1 MIGDKERFNKADEN
15 DINKANSRSSS
26 KREANLIDTRNS
38 DDNAELHDDIIFQGI
53 SSDFCVCMLDIVNS
67 TAITSSLAHED
78 KIRKFYSL
86 FVNSVSPIISH
97 FGGRV
102 LKTGGDSMIYYFPD
116 TAEVER
122 IDGFRSVLECGISL
136 LDLRSTVNSLYKS
149 EGIQPIGYRI
159 SADYGRLEL
168 AESRFSRDQD
178 FFGPTMNLCAKIN
191 NKAPSNSMVIGGD
204 LHQVLKKLHSL
215 EKQFQ
220 FEEISEFSIGL
231 KQRYPIH
238 LVVPVDIDRRV
249 NYPELKDLILHQ
261 YDIRR
266 QNEHHALE
274 RIRLSQEFPSRLRH
288 EGDDRL
294 RGNIMLVDDQ
304 PDMLFTYRSFLEGQ
318 GFKVH
323 SFTDPTVA
331 LRQFAKEDSSKYDLV
346 VMDIRM
352 PQLNGLQLYQRLR
365 AINSAV
371 RILFVTALDAAEEL
385 ISLLPDVAANQ
396 VIMKPVSRDRF
407 LNYVD
412 LAVREKG

>member
-1 MIGDKERFNKADEN
+1 MIGDKERRGKVNDDDHRVNSESPRERDNGRFESRNRDNK
-15 DINKANSRSSS
+15 
-26 KREANLIDTRNS
+26 T
-38 DDNAELHDDIIFQGI
+38 ELQDDIIFQGI

-67 TAITSSLAHED
+67 TAVTSSLAQED

-102 LKTGGDSMIYYFPD
+102 LKTGGDSMIYYFPN
-116 TAEVER
+116 TAEIER
-122 IDGFRSVLECGISL
+122 IEGFKNVLECGISL
-136 LDLRSTVNSLYKS
+136 LDLRSTVNSLYRK

-191 NKAPSNSMVIGGD
+191 NKAPANSMVIGGD
-204 LHQVLKKLHSL
+204 LHQVIKKQHSL
-215 EKQFQ
+215 EKEFQ

-231 KQRYPIH
+231 KQRYPIY
-238 LVVPVDIDRRV
+238 LVIPMDLDRRT
-249 NYPELKDLILHQ
+249 NYPELKEKILHQ
-261 YDIRR
+261 HDVRTR
-266 QNEHHALE
+266 SEHAVE
-274 RIRLSQEFPSRLRH
+274 RIRLSQEMPSPIGLKRD
-288 EGDDRL
+288 GIS

-323 SFTDPTVA
+323 TFTDPTVA
-331 LRQFAKEDSSKYDLV
+331 LKQFAKEDTSKYDLV

-365 AINSAV
+365 AINSTV
-371 RILFVTALDAAEEL
+371 RILFVTALDAADEL
-385 ISLLPDVAANQ
+385 ISLLPDVASNQ

>member
-1 MIGDKERFNKADEN
+1 MIGDKERADE
-15 DINKANSRSSS
+15 INVDNRKNSESPSERDGGQFDS
-26 KREANLIDTRNS
+26 RNH
-38 DDNAELHDDIIFQGI
+38 DNTNELHDDIVFQGI

-86 FVNSVSPIISH
+86 FVNSVSPVIAY

-102 LKTGGDSMIYYFPD
+102 LKTGGDSMIYYFPNTTD
-116 TAEVER
+116 VER
-122 IDGFRSVLECGISL
+122 IEGFRNVLECGISL
-136 LDLRSTVNSLYKS
+136 LDLRSTVNGLYRR

-191 NKAPSNSMVIGGD
+191 NKAPPNSMVIGGD
-204 LHQVLKKLHSL
+204 LHQVIKKLRSL

-238 LVVPVDIDRRV
+238 LVVPMDMDRRM
-249 NYPELKDLILHQ
+249 NSPELKELILRQH
-261 YDIRR
+261 DVRK
-266 QNEHHALE
+266 QNEHATE
-274 RIRLSQEFPSRLRH
+274 RVRLSQELPSRLRL
-288 EGDDRL
+288 EGNDES

-323 SFTDPTVA
+323 TFTDPTVA

-371 RILFVTALDAAEEL
+371 RILFVTALDAADEL
-385 ISLLPDVAANQ
+385 ISLLPDIAANQ

-412 LAVREKG
+412 LAVREKC

>member
-1 MIGDKERFNKADEN
+1 MIGDKDRRKEVIDDYIADSKFPSKKVGN
-15 DINKANSRSSS
+15 NQFDSR
-26 KREANLIDTRNS
+26 NG
-38 DDNAELHDDIIFQGI
+38 DNNTELHDDIIFQGI

-78 KIRKFYSL
+78 KVREFYSL
-86 FVNSVSPIISH
+86 FVNSVSPAIAH

-102 LKTGGDSMIYYFPD
+102 LKTGGDSMIYYFPN
-116 TAEVER
+116 TSEVER
-122 IDGFRSVLECGISL
+122 IEGFRNVLECGISL
-136 LDLRSTVNSLYKS
+136 LDLRSTINSLYKK

-168 AESRFSRDQD
+168 AESKFSRDQD

-191 NKAPSNSMVIGGD
+191 NKAPPNSMVIGGD
-204 LHQVLKKLHSL
+204 LHQVVKKLHSL

-220 FEEISEFSIGL
+220 FQEISEFSIGL

-238 LVVPVDIDRRV
+238 LVLPMDLDRRSK
-249 NYPELKDLILHQ
+249 YPELKEIILHQ
-261 YDIRR
+261 HEVRK
-266 QNEHHALE
+266 QNEHAME
-274 RIRLSQEFPSRLRH
+274 RIRLSEELPSRLRL
-288 EGDDRL
+288 EGDDAF

-304 PDMLFTYRSFLEGQ
+304 PDMLFTYQSFLEGQ
-318 GFKVH
+318 GFKVY

-331 LRQFAKEDSSKYDLV
+331 LRQFAKEHSSKYDLV
-346 VMDIRM
+346 IMDIRM

-385 ISLLPDVAANQ
+385 ISLLPDVAENQ
-396 VIMKPVSRDRF
+396 VVMKPVSRDRF

>member
-1 MIGDKERFNKADEN
+1 MIGDKEGYEKE
-15 DINKANSRSSS
+15 
-26 KREANLIDTRNS
+26 EGEYETNS
-38 DDNAELHDDIIFQGI
+38 DSQNESDHGQFDSQYRVNYQELQDDIVFQGI
-53 SSDFCVCMLDIVNS
+53 SSDFCVCMVDIVNS
-67 TAITSSLAHED
+67 TAVTSSLAQED
-78 KIRKFYSL
+78 KVRKFYSL
-86 FVNSVSPIISH
+86 FVNSVSPVISH
-97 FGGRV
+97 FGGRI
-102 LKTGGDSMIYYFPD
+102 LKTGGDSIIYYFPNS
-116 TAEVER
+116 AKIER
-122 IDGFRSVLECGISL
+122 IEGFKNVLECGISL
-136 LDLRSTVNSLYKS
+136 LDLRGTINSLYQR
-149 EGIQPIGYRI
+149 EGIQSIGYRI

-191 NKAPSNSMVIGGD
+191 NKALPNSMVIGGD
-204 LHQVLKKLHSL
+204 LHQVIKKLHSL
-215 EKQFQ
+215 EKEFQ

-231 KQRYPIH
+231 KQRYPIY
-238 LVVPVDIDRRV
+238 LVVPLDLNRRM
-249 NYPELKDLILHQ
+249 NYPELKEIILRQHN
-261 YDIRR
+261 IRR
-266 QNEHHALE
+266 QNEHAME
-274 RIRLSQEFPSRLRH
+274 RTRFSQELPSRLGL
-288 EGDDRL
+288 ETDNSI

-318 GFKVH
+318 GFKVQ

-331 LRQFAKEDSSKYDLV
+331 LRQFAKEESTRYDLV
-346 VMDIRM
+346 IMDIRM

>member
-1 MIGDKERFNKADEN
+1 MFGDNGRRDEVKDDYRAVSKSPRGRDGSQLDSRN
-15 DINKANSRSSS
+15 HDINN
-26 KREANLIDTRNS
+26 T
-38 DDNAELHDDIIFQGI
+38 ELHDDIVFQGI

-86 FVNSVSPIISH
+86 FVNSVSPVIAH

-102 LKTGGDSMIYYFPD
+102 LKTGGDSMIYYFPN
-116 TAEVER
+116 TAEIER
-122 IDGFRSVLECGISL
+122 IEGFRNVLECGISL
-136 LDLRSTVNSLYKS
+136 LDLRSAVNGLYER

-168 AESRFSRDQD
+168 AESKFSRDQD

-191 NKAPSNSMVIGGD
+191 NKAPPNSMVIGGD
-204 LHQVLKKLHSL
+204 LHQVIKKLHSL
-215 EKQFQ
+215 EKHFQ

-238 LVVPVDIDRRV
+238 LVIPMDLDRRG
-249 NYPELKDLILHQ
+249 NYPELRDLILRQH
-261 YDIRR
+261 DVRR
-266 QNEHHALE
+266 HNEHTME
-274 RIRLSQEFPSRLRH
+274 QIRLSQKLPSRL
-288 EGDDRL
+288 EVDDSF

-318 GFKVH
+318 GFQVH

-331 LRQFAKEDSSKYDLV
+331 LKQFAKEDSSKYDLV

-385 ISLLPDVAANQ
+385 ISVLPDVATHQ
-396 VIMKPVSRDRF
+396 IIMKPVSRDSF

-412 LAVREKG
+412 NAVREKG